1 MISFPADPHLHRRA
15 LPGQFGE
22 TSDEKPGRGVAM
34 GLRHDRM
41 WKSFGFHLITAA
53 ALMKRPAA
61 GVWYLSRIPHSSS
74 SKFNLIIEKSEGWTF
89 HLGHDTGVLLYFSF
103 R

>member
-1 MISFPADPHLHRRA
+1 MICQILSGIFDLFSADPHLHRRA

-41 WKSFGFHLITAA
+41 WKSGR
-53 ALMKRPAA
+53 ALA
-61 GVWYLSRIPHSSS
+61 S
-74 SKFNLIIEKSEGWTF
+74 T
-89 HLGHDTGVLLYFSF
+89 LLLQLL
-103 R
+103 